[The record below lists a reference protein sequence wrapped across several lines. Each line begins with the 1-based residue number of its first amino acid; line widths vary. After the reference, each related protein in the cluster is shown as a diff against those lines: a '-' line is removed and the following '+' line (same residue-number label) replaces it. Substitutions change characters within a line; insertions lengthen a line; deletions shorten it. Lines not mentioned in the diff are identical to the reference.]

1 LKQAK
6 SVSLSL
12 LCLGL
17 LLFCNCGA
25 FAASLSGAQP
35 TLPATSPAPLP
46 GAQPTLPATSP
57 APLPSP
63 TPSVAADAASASPSP
78 GQKQALD
85 PKGSQGARLETGT
98 EAGTEAGKA
107 ATGGRAEEERE
118 KRSALEKAV
127 SETVRGV
134 DGGKPQPYQ
143 LNDLHQFGYNFFRP
157 TALGFAPLSDVPV
170 SADYPLGPG
179 DRIVLTLWGGVE
191 GTHELEVNRSGEIF
205 LPRVGV
211 AKVAGVPFG
220 KLHGIIKTSMAK
232 AYKDFDLNVTM
243 GKLRV
248 IKVFV
253 VGEVQAPGDYNL
265 SPLSTLINSLSAAG
279 GPLKT
284 GTLRN
289 VQVKRGG
296 RVVETVDLYDFF
308 LKGDK
313 SKDIRLQP
321 GDTVFVPVIGRV
333 ATVAGNVKR
342 PAIYELSEEKSLRE
356 LVDLAGG
363 FLPTGYL
370 QRVQISRV
378 EAHRKNLVADFNVDP
393 KSAGQSDLQNLEA
406 IRIQDMDVVKVFPID
421 ITLRGHVRLAGYALR
436 PGDYA
441 LLPGMRLS
449 RLLLQDNLLPEYY
462 DEAVK
467 ITRLHPPDYHP
478 ESIYVNL
485 AKALAGDPVH
495 DLELREFDT
504 VKLFSRWEMEEM
516 PKVRVNGEVQ
526 RPGEYRLSDN
536 MTVRDLL
543 FEAGNAKIT
552 AYLKNAEIN
561 RTRRNAEEASSYPIT
576 INLEEAINGNPK
588 HNLVLEPLDELTVR
602 KIPNWAEETER
613 YVSLLGEVRF
623 PGVYPIYKGEKI
635 STVIDRAGGFT
646 GKAYLRGAKF
656 TRRSVQEEQQKRMD
670 EVIARTEEDLL
681 RKQGELASLASSKE
695 ELEATR
701 ASLEG
706 LRKGLE
712 KVKSA
717 KAEGRMVIRFSPMPQ
732 FRNSVNDL
740 ELTGGDTLLI
750 PKTPNSVNV
759 IGQVYSPATIL
770 HIEGKK
776 ASFYLK
782 KAGGPTR
789 EAEEDEMYIVNAD
802 GSLSSRQQSTMGFR
816 WDDEADTWSFGSFLS
831 SSIYP
836 GDTLVV
842 PQKLERT
849 AWMREIKDITTILAQ
864 VALTAGV
871 LIAAGL

>member
-1 LKQAK
+1 LKPAK
-6 SVSLSL
+6 SFSISLF
-12 LCLGL
+12 CLGL
-17 LLFCNCGA
+17 LLFC
-25 FAASLSGAQP
+25 SS
-35 TLPATSPAPLP
+35 APLAENIA
-46 GAQPTLPATSP
+46 GAKGDRSATWS
-57 APLPSP
+57 APVSSP
-63 TPSVAADAASASPSP
+63 TPSPSDATALSPPSGPKDAVSPRETEAIKPEPVPPAKPVAGGNAEDEEASP
-78 GQKQALD
+78 
-85 PKGSQGARLETGT
+85 
-98 EAGTEAGKA
+98 
-107 ATGGRAEEERE
+107 
-118 KRSALEKAV
+118 LEKAV
-127 SETVRGV
+127 SATVKGV
-134 DGGKPQPYQ
+134 EGSRPQPYQ
-143 LNDLHQFGYNFFRP
+143 SNDLRQFGYNFFRP
-157 TALGFAPLSDVPV
+157 AAAGFAPLSDVPV

-211 AKVAGVPFG
+211 LKVAGVSFG
-220 KLHGIIKTSMAK
+220 KLHGMIKSALAK

-265 SPLSTLINSLSAAG
+265 SPLSTLINALSAAG
-279 GPLKT
+279 GPLKS

-296 RVVETVDLYDFF
+296 QVVETVDLYDFF
-308 LKGDK
+308 LQGDK

-321 GDTVFVPVIGRV
+321 GDTIFVPVIGKV

-342 PAIYELSEEKSLRE
+342 PAIYELNQEKSLRD

-363 FLPTGYL
+363 FLSTGYL

-378 EAHRKNLVADFNVDP
+378 EAHQKNLVADFNVDP
-393 KSAGQSDLQNLEA
+393 KSAGQANQQNLEA
-406 IRIQDMDVVKVFPID
+406 IKIQDMDIVKVFPID
-421 ITLRGHVRLAGYALR
+421 ITVRGHVRLAGYALR

-449 RLLLQDNLLPEYY
+449 QLLLQDNLLPEYY

-467 ITRLHPPDYHP
+467 ITRLYPPDYHP
-478 ESIYVNL
+478 ESLYVSL
-485 AKALAGDPVH
+485 AKALAGDPAH
-495 DLELREFDT
+495 DLELSEFDT

-526 RPGEYRLSDN
+526 RPGEYRLSNN

-543 FEAGNAKIT
+543 MEAGNLKIT

-561 RTRRNAEEASSYPIT
+561 RTERSAEEASSFPIT
-576 INLEEAINGNPK
+576 INLEEAIKGTPK
-588 HNLVLEPLDELTVR
+588 DNLVLLPLDELTVR
-602 KIPNWAEETER
+602 KIPNWSEETER
-613 YVSLLGEVRF
+613 YVSLQGEFRF

-635 STVIDRAGGFT
+635 SAVIERAGGVT

-670 EVIARTEEDLL
+670 EVIARTEQDLL
-681 RKQGELASLASSKE
+681 KKQGELASLAVSKE

-706 LRKGLE
+706 LQKGLE
-712 KVKSA
+712 KLKSS
-717 KAEGRMVIRFSPMPQ
+717 KAEGRMVISFSSMDK
-732 FRNSVNDL
+732 FKNSENDL
-740 ELTGGDTLLI
+740 ELMGGDILLI
-750 PKTPNSVNV
+750 PRTPNSVNV
-759 IGQVYSPATIL
+759 LGQVYNPTTLL
-770 HIEGKK
+770 HVDGKR
-776 ASFYLK
+776 ASYYLR
-782 KAGGPTR
+782 KAGGPTKD
-789 EAEEDEMYIVNAD
+789 AEEDEMYIVGAD
-802 GSLSSRQQSTMGFR
+802 GAVASRQQSSFGFR
-816 WDDEADTWSFGSFLS
+816 WDDEADTWRFGSFLG
-831 SSIYP
+831 IDLDP
-836 GDTLVV
+836 GDSLVV
-842 PQKLERT
+842 PQKLERV
-849 AWMREIKDITTILAQ
+849 AWMREIKDITTILSQ